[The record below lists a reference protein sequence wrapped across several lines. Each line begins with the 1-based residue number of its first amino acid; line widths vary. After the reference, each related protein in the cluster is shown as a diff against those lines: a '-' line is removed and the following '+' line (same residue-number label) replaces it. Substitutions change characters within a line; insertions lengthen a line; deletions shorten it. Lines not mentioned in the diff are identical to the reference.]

1 MATTIETSLL
11 DTNVILRY
19 LLNDDPDHSPRAAA
33 LISSAQNDA
42 ASLQILSHIVCEVVY
57 ILEGM
62 DYPKTDIFEALRDLG
77 RIPGIKYTEERK
89 ILDALIEY
97 KDKNIDFSDALLAA
111 EARAREEVIWTFN
124 HKHFKR
130 LNCSWRIPE

>member
-19 LLNDDPDHSPRAAA
+19 LLNDDPDHSPKAAA
-33 LISSAQNDA
+33 LISSARSRP

-57 ILEGM
+57 ILEGL
-62 DYPKTDIFEALRDLG
+62 DYRKNDIFEALRDFG
-77 RIPGIKYTEERK
+77 RVPGVKYAEERK
-89 ILDALIEY
+89 ILEALIEY
-97 KDKNIDFSDALLAA
+97 KEKNIDFSDALLAA
-111 EARAREEVIWTFN
+111 EAREQGKVIWTFN